1 MGAYKIGQKVKISS
15 ENDNE
20 NYNEFRN
27 QVLIIESVATN
38 EDQHPGY
45 DESMEGMQLIDLKT
59 LSGEDV
65 PFSLYEYEIEHA

>member
-1 MGAYKIGQKVKISS
+1 MGTYKIGQKVKISS

-27 QVLIIESVATN
+27 QVLIIESISTN
-38 EDQHPGY
+38 ENDHPRY
-45 DESMEGMQLIDLKT
+45 DESMEGEQLIDLKT